1 VRREHQLAEDA
12 VKLVI
17 IRHAIAVAR
26 GTPDV
31 PDDERPL
38 TEGGKRRF
46 KEAARGLVQICGRP
60 DVLLTSPL
68 PRAAATAEIAAKAWG
83 RISPTTEPALVR
95 GSPDEILVAL
105 SRYATD
111 KTIAIVGHEPML
123 SVLLARLLGSAVGDR
138 FTLRKGGVAYVDV
151 PGPPALGGR
160 LDWLVRPK
168 ILRALGAL

>member
-1 VRREHQLAEDA
+1 
-12 VKLVI
+12 VKLII

-38 TEGGKRRF
+38 TENGKRRF
-46 KEAARGLVQICGRP
+46 EEVARGLAQICGCP

-83 RISPTTEPALVR
+83 RISPTSEPVLAR
-95 GSPDEILVAL
+95 GNPDEIIMVL
-105 SRYATD
+105 SRYASD
-111 KTIAIVGHEPML
+111 QRIAMVGHEPML
-123 SVLLARLLGSAVGDR
+123 SALLARLLGSRTGDR
-138 FTLRKGGVAYVDV
+138 FTLRKGGVAHLDL
-151 PGPPALGGR
+151 PGPPAEGGR

-168 ILRALGAL
+168 ILRALA